1 MSGHFRFL
9 RGIGM
14 PLVCAALLAATGTAN
29 AAADIKPGLKIAFVP
44 KQINNPYEVIADNGG
59 MEAIKEFGGDGKV
72 VGPSDAGA
80 SSQVSYINT
89 LITQRQNAIVIAA
102 NDSNAVVPYLKRA
115 MAQGVKVVTFDS
127 DTAPAGRQLFVN
139 QANAEAIGRGQVQLL
154 SKLIGGEGEFAI
166 LSATPNATNQNTWI
180 KWMQEELKKPE
191 YAKMK
196 LVKIAYGNDD
206 DQKSFLETQ
215 GLLQAYPNLKG
226 IVSPTSV
233 GVAAAARYLST
244 SPKKGQVMVT
254 GLGTPNQMRAFIKN
268 GTVKA
273 FQLWDPSQLG
283 YLAAYAAANLA
294 SGTISGKEGE
304 SFNAG
309 KLGKRTIG
317 KDGEVILGP
326 PTTFDAGNIDKYN
339 F

>member
-1 MSGHFRFL
+1 MATTVAVCGLLF
-9 RGIGM
+9 GIGG
-14 PLVCAALLAATGTAN
+14 AASAAGVK
-29 AAADIKPGLKIAFVP
+29 DGLKIAFVP
-44 KQINNPYEVIADNGG
+44 KQINNPYEVIADEGG
-59 MEAIKEFGGDGKV
+59 MAAIKEFKGDGKV

-80 SSQVSYINT
+80 SSQVQYVNT

-102 NDSNAVVPYLKRA
+102 NDPNAVVPYLKRA
-115 MAQGVKVVTFDS
+115 MSQGIKVVTFDS
-127 DTAPAGRQLFVN
+127 DTAADGRNVFVN
-139 QANAEAIGRGQVQLL
+139 QANAESIGRGQIQLVA
-154 SKLIGGEGEFAI
+154 KLMGAEGEFAI

-206 DQKSFLETQ
+206 DQKSFVETQ
-215 GLLQAYPNLKG
+215 GLLQAYPNLKA

-233 GVAAAARYLST
+233 GIAAAARYIST
-244 SPKKGQVMVT
+244 SSSKGKVAVT
-254 GLGTPNQMRAFIKN
+254 GLGTPNQMRAFVKN

-273 FQLWDPSQLG
+273 FQLWDPGQLG

-294 SGTISGKEGE
+294 SGAISGKEGE
-304 SFNAG
+304 SFEAG

-317 KDGEVILGP
+317 KSGEVILGP
-326 PTTFDAGNIDKYN
+326 PTTFDASNIDQFN

>member
-1 MSGHFRFL
+1 MATTVAVCGLLF
-9 RGIGM
+9 GIGGGAG
-14 PLVCAALLAATGTAN
+14 AAGVK
-29 AAADIKPGLKIAFVP
+29 DGLKIAFVP
-44 KQINNPYEVIADNGG
+44 KQINNPYEVIADEGG
-59 MEAIKEFGGDGKV
+59 MAAIKEFKGDGKV

-80 SSQVSYINT
+80 SSQVQYVNT

-102 NDSNAVVPYLKRA
+102 NDPNAVVPYLKRA
-115 MAQGVKVVTFDS
+115 MSQGIKVVTFDS
-127 DTAPAGRQLFVN
+127 DTAADGRNVFVN
-139 QANAEAIGRGQVQLL
+139 QANAESIGRGQIQLVA
-154 SKLIGGEGEFAI
+154 KLMGGEGEFAI

-206 DQKSFLETQ
+206 DQKSFVETQ
-215 GLLQAYPNLKG
+215 GLLQAYPNLKA

-233 GVAAAARYLST
+233 GIAAAARYIST
-244 SPKKGQVMVT
+244 SSSKGKVAVT
-254 GLGTPNQMRAFIKN
+254 GLGTPNQMRAFVKN

-273 FQLWDPSQLG
+273 FQLWDPGQLG

-294 SGTISGKEGE
+294 SGAISGKEGE
-304 SFNAG
+304 SFEAG

-317 KDGEVILGP
+317 KSGEVILGP
-326 PTTFDAGNIDKYN
+326 PTTFDASNIDQFN